1 MHNNPQGTQ
10 QVLQIENF
18 LDTLNS
24 VKPRKKEKKER
35 HRMTEYLP
43 CDVLLEILHRLPAK
57 SLIRFRCISKS
68 WNSLITSPAF
78 INSNLTRS
86 HSNSNKLIVKYSD
99 LNMVYELI
107 HEEDNDNNDLSS
119 EQIQE
124 LELLNSFGRN
134 FISVGYVN
142 GLFCLESG
150 RYIVW
155 NPCIRKFI
163 VFPNPS
169 VTASSF
175 ACYLAFGFDPST
187 IDYKLVRIAFQYKNL
202 SNKKR
207 AKKPLVEVYS
217 VNEGSWR
224 ITSGRD
230 SYPPGVDISDCS
242 MSTAVSLNGAVF
254 FAANRCDAWS
264 SIVLSFD
271 LGDEVFRVISL
282 PNGNFKF
289 EHGIHILVFKGLLS
303 LICHEYM
310 SERCSVFVM
319 KEYGVV
325 DSWTKLFTIDLNRQ
339 FCRVLGFR
347 KNGHLLVQ
355 NEVLLGWELC
365 SYDPESQQVKNLG
378 FSRSSCYSFAD
389 NYVEN
394 LFLLDKSN
402 DAVSKWNVSKKR
414 KCR

>member
-1 MHNNPQGTQ
+1 
-10 QVLQIENF
+10 
-18 LDTLNS
+18 
-24 VKPRKKEKKER
+24 
-35 HRMTEYLP
+35 MTEYLP
-43 CDVLLEILHRLPAK
+43 CDVFLEILHRLPVK
-57 SLIRFRCISKS
+57 SLIRFRCVSKS

-107 HEEDNDNNDLSS
+107 HEEDNENNDLSS

-124 LELLNSFGRN
+124 LELPNSFGRD
-134 FISVGYVN
+134 FKLVGYVN
-142 GLFCLESG
+142 GLFCLEPG
-150 RYIVW
+150 RYIQQKT
-155 NPCIRKFI
+155 R
-163 VFPNPS
+163 
-169 VTASSF
+169 
-175 ACYLAFGFDPST
+175 
-187 IDYKLVRIAFQYKNL
+187 Q
-202 SNKKR
+202 
-207 AKKPLVEVYS
+207 KPLVEVYS

-365 SYDPESQQVKNLG
+365 SYDPESQQVKKLG
-378 FSRSSCYSFAD
+378 FCRSSCYSFAD